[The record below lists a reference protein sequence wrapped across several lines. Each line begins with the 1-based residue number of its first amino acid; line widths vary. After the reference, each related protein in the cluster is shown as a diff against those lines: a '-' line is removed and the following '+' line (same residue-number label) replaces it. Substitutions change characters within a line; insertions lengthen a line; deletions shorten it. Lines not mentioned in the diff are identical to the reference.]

1 MAAAIPAEWNQAPR
15 APRRGRGPGAGAVAC
30 TAASAFGTQALVALF
45 AHALLPPQEE
55 TYYTY
60 DPIADSLLLLPCALF
75 VLVVA
80 AFLHALL
87 FTLPALALGAAVAR
101 RAGDPAVGWTLVVA
115 GALGAAYAVLG
126 RALGAD
132 YPTALL
138 WAAGTGLLPV
148 CAALAVDRRLLGG
161 VPVSCGRLAGESV
174 LWLLGGLAV
183 AALVVGAG
191 RQTGH
196 LSGYRPP
203 EIGRAAVVGTWTEES
218 GTTELRLRGDGTAS
232 VIDAPAGEAGP
243 EAVHCSGPATWS
255 YADGGRDGRAA
266 VELAVPACEGRAWER
281 WLFAGTEEAPEL
293 FAVVGDPESG
303 ELYVL
308 RRG

>member
-1 MAAAIPAEWNQAPR
+1 MAY
-15 APRRGRGPGAGAVAC
+15 
-30 TAASAFGTQALVALF
+30 TAASAFGTQAVVALF
-45 AHALLPPQEE
+45 AHALLPSQEE
-55 TYYTY
+55 TYYAY
-60 DPIADSLLLLPCALF
+60 DPVAESALLLPFALL
-75 VLVVA
+75 VLVAA

-101 RAGDPAVGWTLVVA
+101 RAGDPAAGWTLVVA
-115 GALGAAYAVLG
+115 AALGAAYAVLG
-126 RALGAD
+126 WVRGAD

-138 WAAGTGLLPV
+138 WTAGTGLLPV
-148 CAALAVDRRLLGG
+148 CAALTVDRRLLRG
-161 VPVSCGRLAGESV
+161 VPVSHGRIVGESL
-174 LWLLGGLAV
+174 LWLLGGLAA
-183 AALVVGAG
+183 AALAVGAG
-191 RQTGH
+191 RHTGH

-203 EIGRAAVVGTWTEES
+203 EIGRAATVGTWTEES
-218 GTTELRLRGDGTAS
+218 GTTELRLHGDGTAS
-232 VIDAPAGEAGP
+232 VTGAPGDGAGP
-243 EAVHCSGPATWS
+243 DAVQCSGAATWS

-266 VELAVPACEGRAWER
+266 VELAVPGCEGRARDR

>member
-1 MAAAIPAEWNQAPR
+1 MAVATPAEWNQVPR
-15 APRRGRGPGAGAVAC
+15 APRRGRGPGVGAVAY
-30 TAASAFGTQALVALF
+30 TAASAFGTQALVALL

-55 TYYTY
+55 TYHTY
-60 DPIADSLLLLPCALF
+60 DPIAESLLLLPFALF
-75 VLVVA
+75 VLAAA

-101 RAGDPAVGWTLVVA
+101 RAGDPAAGWTLAVA

-126 RALGAD
+126 WVRGAD

-138 WAAGTGLLPV
+138 WTVGTGLLPV
-148 CAALAVDRRLLGG
+148 CIALAVDRRLQRG
-161 VPVSCGRLAGESV
+161 VPVSYGRIVGESV
-174 LWLLGGLAV
+174 LWLLGGLVA

-191 RQTGH
+191 RHTGH

-203 EIGRAAVVGTWTEES
+203 EIGRAATVGTWIEES
-218 GTTELRLRGDGTAS
+218 GTTQLRLRGDGTAS
-232 VIDAPAGEAGP
+232 VTDAPGGEAGP

-255 YADGGRDGRAA
+255 YADGGRDGRTA
-266 VELAVPACEGRAWER
+266 VELAVPGCEGRAWDR

-293 FAVVGDPESG
+293 FAVVGEPESG